1 MRKMMLAAGLLAT
14 LAAGAAGAAMAAEP
28 QKAVFAGGCF
38 WCVEAD
44 FDKAPGVLET
54 VSGYTGGSVE
64 HPTYEQV
71 SHGGTGHY
79 EAVQVTYDPEIVSYR
94 QLVDIFWRTV
104 DPTDAGGQFCDR
116 GDSYRTAVF
125 VADDAERQ
133 AAEASE
139 ADAASALGQE
149 IVTPIVPAGAFW
161 PAEDYHQ
168 DYYEK
173 NPVRY
178 KYYRWSCGR
187 DQRIDELW
195 GDAAHQGLE
204 G

>member
-1 MRKMMLAAGLLAT
+1 MRGMIVAAGIVAALAT
-14 LAAGAAGAAMAAEP
+14 GVGSGAAGAEP

-79 EAVQVTYDPEIVSYR
+79 EAVEVTYDPDKVSYR

-104 DPTDAGGQFCDR
+104 DPTDARARLVGLTETGRRNHQVVREQRRARWEQALRSWDR
-116 GDSYRTAVF
+116 RDVVTLTDLLAKLL
-125 VADDAERQ
+125 
-133 AAEASE
+133 EA
-139 ADAASALGQE
+139 G
-149 IVTPIVPAGAFW
+149 VG
-161 PAEDYHQ
+161 
-168 DYYEK
+168 
-173 NPVRY
+173 
-178 KYYRWSCGR
+178 
-187 DQRIDELW
+187 
-195 GDAAHQGLE
+195 
-204 G
+204 